1 MTIEYGKG
9 RVFHPALGHG
19 MEALKC
25 QGFATTLQRG
35 VEWAATGKV
44 TQKVP
49 ANFPTEA
56 AVSAR
61 P

>member
-1 MTIEYGKG
+1 MICNDASDKPPLLSFPYSVWE
-9 RVFHPALGHG
+9 R
-19 MEALKC
+19 
-25 QGFATTLQRG
+25 ATMLQRG

-49 ANFPTEA
+49 ENFPAEA